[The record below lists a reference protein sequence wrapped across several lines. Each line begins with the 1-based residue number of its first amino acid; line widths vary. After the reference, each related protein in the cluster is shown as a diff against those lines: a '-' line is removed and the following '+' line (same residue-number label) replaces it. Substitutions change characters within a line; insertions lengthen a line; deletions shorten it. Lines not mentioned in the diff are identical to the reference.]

1 MPTVYDVP
9 QDLLIKRLAEYLR
22 RLPQVTPPM
31 WSYMVKTGSHAERPP
46 ADREWWYTRA
56 ASILRKLYL
65 HGPLG
70 LNDLKSIYG
79 GRKSRGSKP
88 AHHRDGGGSNIRRI
102 LQQLEA
108 AGLVTKEGKKGRVL
122 TSKGRSLLDRLSGEI
137 FKELV
142 KVNPELAKYG

>member
-1 MPTVYDVP
+1 
-9 QDLLIKRLAEYLR
+9 
-22 RLPQVTPPM
+22 M
-31 WSYMVKTGSHAERPP
+31 WAYMVKTGSHAERPP

-70 LNDLKSIYG
+70 LSDLESMYG
-79 GRKSRGSKP
+79 GRKSVGYSL

-102 LQQLEA
+102 LQQLES
-108 AGLVTKEGKKGRVL
+108 AGLVAKEGKKGRVL
-122 TSKGRSLLDRLSGEI
+122 TNKGRSLLDRLSGEI

>member
-22 RLPQVTPPM
+22 RLPQVAPPM
-31 WSYMVKTGSHAERPP
+31 WAYMVKTGSHAERPP

-70 LNDLKSIYG
+70 LSDLESMYG
-79 GRKSRGSKP
+79 GRKSVGYSL

-102 LQQLEA
+102 LQQLES
-108 AGLVTKEGKKGRVL
+108 AGLVAKEGKKGRVL
-122 TSKGRSLLDRLSGEI
+122 TNKGRSLLDRLSGEI